1 MGVNYRRF
9 SHLLLCQP
17 LDRQVFA
24 DSVSPVRRF
33 SGSRR
38 PPAPADDRSVCDRG
52 TVADRVELCDQAVS
66 VLSRRAARLEAA
78 GRGLAVSEDWQKL
91 LPLLVHIQAHL
102 DGDLSL
108 AALSRK
114 AGLSPS
120 YFHRLFKAAI
130 GETPGD
136 YVMRLRVE
144 RGAFRLLL
152 HDARL
157 VDVALDCGF
166 QNHETFIRAFRRVLG
181 KTPSEYREWI
191 RRQVFERNHRAREV
205 SVSIV

>member
-1 MGVNYRRF
+1 M
-9 SHLLLCQP
+9 
-17 LDRQVFA
+17 
-24 DSVSPVRRF
+24 
-33 SGSRR
+33 
-38 PPAPADDRSVCDRG
+38 
-52 TVADRVELCDQAVS
+52 
-66 VLSRRAARLEAA
+66 
-78 GRGLAVSEDWQKL
+78 SEDWQKL

-191 RRQVFERNHRAREV
+191 RRQVFERNHRGREASAEV
-205 SVSIV
+205 GSAFELSPTKIVRLRSMHLAFLRYIGPYESVPATLFDALEQWAGQRRLPGPRL